1 MIERIGPLQLSGEH
15 GLAFGDPAAMHVQIA
30 REELLWCEP
39 GQEHDALEWDDIA
52 RIEWVVPSSSIG
64 PVPLIDPVATAA
76 VAALGVIGLDTIDP
90 RTLMVRITTT
100 AGDEV
105 EWRVT
110 PHHLIG
116 YPARDVRAVV
126 PFLEQLRGSPA
137 LRAQLATDPRAAL
150 DELRRQ
156 RG

>member
-1 MIERIGPLQLSGEH
+1 MIERIGPLQLSGAH

-52 RIEWVVPSSSIG
+52 RIEWVVPTSRIG
-64 PVPLIDPVATAA
+64 PVPLIDPVATMA
-76 VAALGVIGLDTIDP
+76 VGALGVVGLDTIDP

-100 AGDEV
+100 SGDEV

-116 YPARDVRAVV
+116 YSSRDVRVV
-126 PFLEQLRGSPA
+126 APFLEQLRGSPA
-137 LRAQLATDPRAAL
+137 LRAQLATDPRATLA
-150 DELRRQ
+150 ELRRR